1 MLLAFIV
8 FRDAELLRLRSI
20 RPSSNS
26 SRDLEKR
33 LQSLTQSLVQK
44 QTSLESVTADR
55 NAMRL
60 QLEKIEQE
68 YRQTVSQLR
77 QQRPVTMNLNDTDD
91 AKARL
96 PIFMQSTPFDTTVS
110 RRFKQVYSSL
120 DSVGVR
126 MGVFLRRY
134 PLIRILTVFYVVLL
148 HLWVMVVLCSS
159 GPNENGPAVKGLP

>member
-1 MLLAFIV
+1 M
-8 FRDAELLRLRSI
+8 

-55 NAMRL
+55 NALRF

-68 YRQTVSQLR
+68 HRQTISQLR
-77 QQRPVTMNLNDTDD
+77 QQQRPIDINPNDTDD

-96 PIFMQSTPFDTTVS
+96 PVFMQATPFDTNVS
-110 RRFKQVYSSL
+110 RRVKQVYSSL

-148 HLWVMVVLCSS
+148 HLWVMVVLCTSA
-159 GPNENGPAVKGLP
+159 PNENSSTGKGFP